1 MRVAVLGGGF
11 QGTGVALELSRRGVA
26 VDLYDRNA
34 VCITQAGLRNEGKIH
49 LGFTYAKDQDL
60 ETAKIMARGGMAFG
74 GIVQRWLEG
83 DIASIG
89 LSPPYDYAVH
99 RGSLVPADRIERHF
113 ANVVALMR
121 ELAEGEGSLY
131 LGEDVRKVWCR
142 TVRSSD
148 IYDEEITAAVF
159 STPER
164 SIDVGRMAESLRQRI
179 AADPRI
185 NFLPLMQVTEVV
197 RLNGAWE
204 VHCVHG
210 GTPSCERYAQVVNCL
225 WDGRLVIDQTAGL
238 PPKPPWLYRL
248 KFGLHFVLKQFDR
261 PLPCTTIMLGPYG
274 DTVRFDDGRCYLSW
288 YPSCLTGMSPEIAP
302 PHWPRELDG
311 DAASEMIEATI
322 AGLGE
327 TILPLRGLS
336 QSDMDEVR
344 LAGGIIFAAGET
356 DIDDPNSQLHTRTK
370 VGIRSKDGY
379 HSVDPG
385 KYTLVPMFAVEAA
398 DRVCGA
404 A

>member
-1 MRVAVLGGGF
+1 M
-11 QGTGVALELSRRGVA
+11 A

-34 VCITQAGLRNEGKIH
+34 VCITQAGFRNEGKIH
-49 LGFTYAKDQDL
+49 LGFTYAKDEDL

-74 GIVQRWLEG
+74 GIVQRWLEC

-99 RGSLVPADRIERHF
+99 RGTLVPADRIERHF

-121 ELAEGEGSLY
+121 DLAEGEGSLY
-131 LGEDVRKVWCR
+131 LGEDVRTVSCR
-142 TVRSSD
+142 AVRPSD
-148 IYDEEITAAVF
+148 IYDEGITAAVF

-164 SIDVGRMAESLRQRI
+164 SIDVGRMAKSLRQRI
-179 AADPRI
+179 AARPPHQFPPVDEGHGSRELERRLGGTLRAWRHAVMRALCSGRE
-185 NFLPLMQVTEVV
+185 LPLGRTPRHRPDRGIAAQAALVV
-197 RLNGAWE
+197 SAEIRSALRAE
-204 VHCVHG
+204 AARPA
-210 GTPSCERYAQVVNCL
+210 TS
-225 WDGRLVIDQTAGL
+225 
-238 PPKPPWLYRL
+238 LYDN
-248 KFGLHFVLKQFDR
+248 Q
-261 PLPCTTIMLGPYG
+261 LGPYG
-274 DTVRFDDGRCYLSW
+274 DIVRFDDGRCYLSW
-288 YPSCLTGMSPEIAP
+288 YPICLTGISSEIVP
-302 PHWPRELDG
+302 PDWPRELDG

-336 QSDMDEVR
+336 QSDMEEVR

-356 DIDDPNSQLHTRTK
+356 DIDDPHSQLHTRTK